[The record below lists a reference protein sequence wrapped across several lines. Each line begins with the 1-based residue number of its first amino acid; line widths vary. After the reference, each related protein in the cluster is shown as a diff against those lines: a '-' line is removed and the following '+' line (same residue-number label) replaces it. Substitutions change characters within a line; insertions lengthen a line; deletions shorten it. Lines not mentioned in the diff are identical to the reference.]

1 MIRYTPAFSHHPAEG
16 WYTAAV
22 LDFPGV
28 LTQGRTLEKARR
40 MLCDALR
47 TMSEGHIRDGLP
59 LPQPV
64 PGITDPDAT
73 CEQPIELVLR
83 GRTRATSP

>member
-1 MIRYTPAFSHHPAEG
+1 MIRYTAAFYHHPEDG

-47 TMSEGHIRDGLP
+47 MMSEGNIRDGIALP
-59 LPQPV
+59 KPV
-64 PGITDPDAT
+64 PGITDSEAT
-73 CEQPIELVLR
+73 LTEPIELVIR
-83 GRTRATSP
+83 GRTTAASP